1 MPSAVIDLT
10 EMVRMAMRRPE
21 HSPLF
26 RAWEEGLFTWV
37 TSELVLAEFVVVT
50 NRPKFRRMIRP
61 QVRDALVEAWR
72 TRAVIAAPASEF
84 PHCRDPQDDAVIAV
98 AVAAHVDYIVTTDR
112 DLLNDD
118 VLQTALIGYG
128 VRVASPPGFLSLL
141 G

>member
-1 MPSAVIDLT
+1 MPSAMIDMT

-37 TSELVLAEFVVVT
+37 TSELVLAEFVEVT
-50 NRPKFRRMIRP
+50 DRPKFRRMIRP
-61 QVRDALVEAWR
+61 QVRDALVEAWL

-84 PHCRDPQDDAVIAV
+84 PRCRDPQDDVVIAV
-98 AVAAHVDYIVTTDR
+98 AVAAHADYVVTADR

-118 VLQTALIGYG
+118 VLRAALVGYG
-128 VRVASPPGFLSLL
+128 VRITSATEFLALL